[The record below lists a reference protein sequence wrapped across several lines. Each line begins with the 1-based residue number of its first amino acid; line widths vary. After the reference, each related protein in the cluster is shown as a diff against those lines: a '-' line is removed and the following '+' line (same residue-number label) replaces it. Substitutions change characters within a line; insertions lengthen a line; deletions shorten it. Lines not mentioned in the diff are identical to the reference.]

1 MRSGQTLSENVQV
14 EFLEI
19 QNTVVRDLTSEQSLN
34 LETAKADKSRQS
46 IKRKSRDL
54 KPNSSIR

>member
-19 QNTVVRDLTSEQSLN
+19 QNTVVRDLTLEQSVN

>member
-19 QNTVVRDLTSEQSLN
+19 QNTVVRDMTSEQSLN
-34 LETAKADKSRQS
+34 LETAKADKSRQN